1 MNTLI
6 TMRDMQ
12 NLSEAEGHVRDFI
25 LKNTQQVTQMT
36 IYDLA
41 QKTFCSTATIVRF
54 SRRMGCKGFGDLK
67 IRIAAELNAFSN
79 INFEFTDL
87 TIISQKDKEKD
98 IVDKITGISLK
109 SIEETRIL
117 LDEDTLMAVAKQMMA
132 ADILDFY
139 GMGASNT
146 IAFDAAYKFMRI
158 GKNVSCFSISDRQY
172 VQAVNS
178 GQHHFALL
186 ISYSGETKEMVNIAN
201 ALRKGN
207 VSSCA
212 ITRNSDNTLIRLTDY
227 HLYVCGKESV
237 FRSGAMVSRTS
248 TLYMIDLLYSLC
260 ISLRWSDSLKNI
272 QKSRLV
278 S

>member
-12 NLSEAEGHVRDFI
+12 NLPEAEGHVRDFI
-25 LKNTQQVTQMT
+25 LKNAKQVTQMT

-186 ISYSGETKEMVNIAN
+186 I
-201 ALRKGN
+201 
-207 VSSCA
+207 
-212 ITRNSDNTLIRLTDY
+212 
-227 HLYVCGKESV
+227 
-237 FRSGAMVSRTS
+237 
-248 TLYMIDLLYSLC
+248 
-260 ISLRWSDSLKNI
+260 
-272 QKSRLV
+272 
-278 S
+278 

>member
-12 NLSEAEGHVRDFI
+12 NLPEAEEHIREYV
-25 LKNTQQVTQMT
+25 LKNAKQVTQMS
-36 IYDLA
+36 IYELA
-41 QKTFCSTATIVRF
+41 EKTFSSTATIVRF
-54 SRRMGCKGFGDLK
+54 SRRIGCKGFSDLK
-67 IRIAAELNAFSN
+67 IRIATELNAFN
-79 INFEFTDL
+79 TINFEFTDL
-87 TIISQKDKEKD
+87 TMISKKDKEKD
-98 IVDKITGISLK
+98 IVDKITEISLK

-117 LDEDTLMAVAKQMMA
+117 LDENALLAVAKKMMES
-132 ADILDFY
+132 DILDFY

-158 GKNVSCFSISDRQY
+158 GKNVSCFSVSDRQY

-178 GQHHFALL
+178 SNDHFALL
-186 ISYSGETKEMVNIAN
+186 ISYSGETKEMVKIAR
-201 ALRKGN
+201 ALREGN

-212 ITRNSDNTLIRLTDY
+212 ITRNSDNSLVKLTDS
-227 HLYVCGKESV
+227 HLYVCGKESA

-260 ISLRWSDSLKNI
+260 ISLQWDDSLKNI
-272 QKSRLV
+272 SKSRIV

>member
-12 NLSEAEGHVRDFI
+12 NLPEAESHVRDFI
-25 LKNTQQVTQMT
+25 LKNAEHVTRMT

-41 QKTFCSTATIVRF
+41 QQTYTSTATIIRF
-54 SRRMGCKGFGDLK
+54 SRRIGCKGFGDLK

-87 TIISQKDKEKD
+87 TIISQDDNEKE
-98 IVDKITGISLK
+98 IVNKITGISLK

-117 LDEDTLMAVAKQMMA
+117 LDEVTLMTVAKQMMA

-158 GKNVSCFSISDRQY
+158 GKNVSCFSVSDRQY

-178 GQHHFALL
+178 GRNHFALL
-186 ISYSGETKEMVNIAN
+186 ISYSGQTKEMINIAN
-201 ALRKGN
+201 ALQKAN

-212 ITRNSDNTLIRLTDY
+212 ITRNSDNDLIRLTDY

-260 ISLRWSDSLKNI
+260 ISLSWGDSLKNI
-272 QKSRLV
+272 QKSRVV